1 MRSRRGRLVVLG
13 IAARTPVAGVAWQVL
28 HYLEGFRRLGFDVYY
43 VEDTGDWPYDP
54 ERNTIGEDSRYPV
67 SYLARLMAWAGFGDR
82 WAYRSGPEGGRLHGL
97 PERTLAE
104 VLGTADAVVNV
115 TGATV
120 LRDEHRRVP
129 VRIFLETDPFVPQ
142 VEVARGERFTIDLL
156 SAHTHHF
163 TFGENLGAADCPVP
177 LGPFAYRPTRQ
188 PIVLD
193 WWAAEAP
200 PDPGAPFT
208 TVASWRQSGKDIEW
222 QGSLYRWSKHLE
234 FLKFADLPRHTGEPL
249 ELALT
254 LVDDEAKR
262 LLTDHGWR
270 LRDGLAL
277 SLDIRPYREYLQ
289 GSRGEVTVAKDQYVR
304 SWSGWF
310 SDRSA
315 CYLAAGRPV
324 VTQETG
330 FSKLLPT
337 GKGLFAFR
345 DLGDIVT
352 ALDEIAGDYGGHC
365 RSAREIAAEHFG
377 AEPVLSRLCDE
388 AGL

>member
-1 MRSRRGRLVVLG
+1 MPRRGRLVVLG
-13 IAARTPVAGVAWQVL
+13 IAARIPVAGVAWQVL

-54 ERNTIGEDSRYPV
+54 ERNAISEDSRYPV
-67 SYLARLMAWAGFGDR
+67 RYLADIMGWAGFGDR

-97 PERTLAE
+97 SEPTLAE

-129 VRIFLETDPFVPQ
+129 VRIFVETDPFIPQ

-163 TFGENLGAADCPVP
+163 TFGESVGAADCPIPV
-177 LGPFAYRPTRQ
+177 GPFAYRPTRQ
-188 PIVLD
+188 PVVLD
-193 WWAAEAP
+193 WWTAAAP
-200 PDPGAPFT
+200 PDPAAPFT

-222 QGSLYRWSKHLE
+222 QGELYRWSKHLE
-234 FLKFADLPRHTGEPL
+234 FLKFVELPRRTGAPL

-262 LLTDHGWR
+262 LLADHGWR

-289 GSRGEVTVAKDQYVR
+289 RSRGEVTVAKDQYVR

-330 FSKLLPT
+330 FSKHLPT

-345 DLGDIVT
+345 DLADIAT
-352 ALDEIAGDYGGHC
+352 ALDEIAGDYAGHC
-365 RSAREIAAEHFG
+365 RAAAGIAEECFSAES
-377 AEPVLSRLCDE
+377 VLGRLATQ